1 MSSLPRPSKADVVSD
16 FRRAQILDAARQNFI
31 RHGVVDTTVD
41 GIARTAGVAK
51 GTVYLYYKSKD
62 EILRQVLTADLGEL
76 HNETVPLV
84 TGPGTLDERLRGFLG
99 AVLAFFERKRD
110 FIEHCQIEMSPDV
123 RKKARQKLGLVFEA
137 QTEAWRTALVHGVSE
152 GTVRVADPAGAARGI
167 VSLAQ
172 GVAIQR
178 LRGWQTGTV
187 DEAVAWCAPLILQ
200 GVAAK

>member
-1 MSSLPRPSKADVVSD
+1 MSD
-16 FRRAQILDAARQNFI
+16 FRRTQILDAARQNFI

-62 EILRQVLTADLGEL
+62 EILRQVLTADLAEF
-76 HNETVPLV
+76 HDETVPVV
-84 TGPGTLDERLRGFLG
+84 TGPGALEDRLRKFLA

-137 QTEAWRTALVHGVSE
+137 QTEAWRHALVDGVDT
-152 GTVRVADPAGAARGI
+152 GAVRVADPAGAARGI
-167 VSLAQ
+167 VSLAH
-172 GVAIQR
+172 GLAIQR
-178 LRGWQTGTV
+178 LRGWHTGTI
-187 DEAVAWCAPLILQ
+187 DDAVAWCAPLVLQ

>member
-1 MSSLPRPSKADVVSD
+1 MSD
-16 FRRAQILDAARQNFI
+16 FRRTQILDAARQNFV

-62 EILRQVLTADLGEL
+62 EILRQVLTADLAEF
-76 HNETVPLV
+76 HDETVPVV
-84 TGPGTLDERLRGFLG
+84 TGPGSLDERLRRFLV

-110 FIEHCQIEMSPDV
+110 FIEHCQIEMSPEV

-137 QTEAWRTALVHGVSE
+137 QTEAWRTALVRGVGD
-152 GTVRVADPAGAARGI
+152 GTARVADPAGAARGI

-172 GVAIQR
+172 GLAIQR
-178 LRGWQTGTV
+178 LRGWHTGTI
-187 DEAVAWCAPLILQ
+187 EADVAWCAPLILQ
-200 GVAAK
+200 GVSAQ